1 MARSDAVQAGMVL
14 ACALIMAA
22 AGRALARSHPPA
34 GPRDLESILGSAL
47 SVLGCAVISL
57 WILALAVAVLAE
69 LLQRR
74 GPSAA
79 ASVAQRCT
87 PAVMRRLAAAL
98 LGVHL
103 LAVPAM
109 AQAAPDGAEGAGPTA
124 VVAPHASMATG
135 LAESADTDGSSTS
148 RSPYWSPVSTPSGT
162 GQAEEPVPAPTLQNP
177 HGSADQQDPPGSPGP
192 SPSPAWRPTQIPVD
206 GGLLLRAES
215 RTSVGTTEVVVAP
228 GDSLWSIVA
237 LQLGPLATAADIAE
251 AWPAW
256 YDTNRSTIGEDPSH
270 LVPGQ
275 VLRGP

>member
-1 MARSDAVQAGMVL
+1 MKSSDAVQAGLVL
-14 ACALIMAA
+14 ACALVVVA
-22 AGRALARSHPPA
+22 AGQALDRLHRPA
-34 GPRDLESILGSAL
+34 GPRDLESVLGFLL
-47 SVLGCAVISL
+47 SVLGGAVIGL

-74 GPSAA
+74 GLSAA

-109 AQAAPDGAEGAGPTA
+109 AQAAPHGAEAAGPTA
-124 VVAPHASMATG
+124 VVAPGASMATG
-135 LAESADTDGSSTS
+135 LPASADTDGASTS
-148 RSPYWSPVSTPSGT
+148 HSPYWSPVGTPSGT
-162 GQAEEPVPAPTLQNP
+162 GQEEEPASAPALQGP
-177 HGSADQQDPPGSPGP
+177 QGSADRQNPPGSPGR

-206 GGLLLRAES
+206 GGLLFRAES
-215 RTSVGTTEVVVAP
+215 RPSVGTAEVVVAP

-275 VLRGP
+275 VLKAP

>member
-1 MARSDAVQAGMVL
+1 MKSSDAVQAGMVL
-14 ACALIMAA
+14 ACGLVMVGSGQAL
-22 AGRALARSHPPA
+22 GRLRRPA
-34 GPRDLESILGSAL
+34 GAQDLESILGSVL
-47 SVLGCAVISL
+47 SVLGGAVIGL

-69 LLQRR
+69 LFQRR

-79 ASVAQRCT
+79 ASVVQRCT

-103 LAVPAM
+103 LAVPAT

-124 VVAPHASMATG
+124 VVASHASMATG
-135 LAESADTDGSSTS
+135 LAASADTDGSSTS

-162 GQAEEPVPAPTLQNP
+162 GQTEEPGPAPTLQSP
-177 HGSADQQDPPGSPGP
+177 HGSAGQQDLPGSPGQ
-192 SPSPAWRPTQIPVD
+192 SPSPAWRPIQIPVD

-256 YDTNRSTIGEDPSH
+256 YDTNRAIIGEDPSH